1 MFINSPVI
9 FCSHYKSGFYHHL
22 EGAGGNDPP
31 FKASYLC
38 TLILFKILAYIRL
51 IHY

>member
-1 MFINSPVI
+1 MFINSLVI

-31 FKASYLC
+31 FGPDYLC
-38 TLILFKILAYIRL
+38 TLIFKA
-51 IHY
+51 

>member
-31 FKASYLC
+31 FWPDYLC
-38 TLILFKILAYIRL
+38 TLIFKA
-51 IHY
+51 